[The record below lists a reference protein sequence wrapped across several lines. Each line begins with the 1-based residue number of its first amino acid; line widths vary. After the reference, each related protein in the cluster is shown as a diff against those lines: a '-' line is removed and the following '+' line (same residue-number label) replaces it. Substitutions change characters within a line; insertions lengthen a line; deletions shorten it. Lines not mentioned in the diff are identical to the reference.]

1 MHINTFSYHNTL
13 LYILKI
19 FIYVI
24 EHFKFYRCLSILI
37 LAQSLNRYTN
47 KFYKNTENLQKNHA
61 IITKSHSH
69 IVLGIIGCFS
79 NQPRNM

>member
-13 LYILKI
+13 LYISKI

-47 KFYKNTENLQKNHA
+47 KLYKNTENL
-61 IITKSHSH
+61 
-69 IVLGIIGCFS
+69 
-79 NQPRNM
+79 